1 MIAVLKAGLP
11 LSVVVKYNNETAVK
25 RLTLLLFFFIFMIL
39 NSSGQAEALRY
50 IDQEDLR
57 TYMNFLAGDELQG
70 RETGTQ
76 ANTSASLYLESN
88 LRKMGLKPPFENGGY
103 LQQFDLKSIKVL
115 KTALHAY
122 SGNGNN
128 FFSTDSVIT
137 IMSGPD
143 VPEVSGELVFAG
155 YGYENSKTGYSDL
168 RDVDLKGRIVLVMTR
183 NPVLADAS
191 GSESK
196 YVFDEM
202 VEAMKLMSVFMRG
215 PKAVLMV
222 YDPKN
227 GFSDPWESGL
237 ANYFGETEQA
247 SLKDDQVQEAPAGIY
262 FISENTADI
271 LLSSTGSSLR
281 QLQDKIDDEKA
292 TVSSVI
298 GGIRVTIDILSE
310 KREYTTSNVVG
321 MIEGSDPLLKN
332 ECVIYTAHFDHSGI
346 SSEGEILNGAD
357 DNASGTAG
365 LLEIAEAFQNL
376 KKKPL
381 RSVVFAWVNAEEKGL
396 LGSGYYS
403 DHPVIPMNRTILNIN
418 LDMIG
423 RSITPADTGE
433 FFGTRHNVT
442 RPDEIQ
448 LYSDNLNKAFR
459 KLVLRSAAETGVSV
473 LDMGRN
479 LEFGSSDHASLS
491 AKGVP
496 WMFFHSGI
504 HADLHAPGDD
514 IEKIDFGKM
523 EKVSKLAFLTGY
535 RIASAKK
542 R

>member
-1 MIAVLKAGLP
+1 
-11 LSVVVKYNNETAVK
+11 VK
-25 RLTLLLFFFIFMIL
+25 RLTLLLNIFLFVFL
-39 NSSGQAEALRY
+39 NSSGQAEALRF
-50 IDQEDLR
+50 IDQKDLR
-57 TYMNFLAGDELQG
+57 AYMNFLAADELQG
-70 RETGTQ
+70 RETGTHT
-76 ANTSASLYLESN
+76 NNIASLYLESN
-88 LRKMGLKPPFENGGY
+88 LRKMGLKPPFENGRF
-103 LQQFDLKSIKVL
+103 LQQFDLKSKRVL
-115 KTALHAY
+115 KTSLHA
-122 SGNGNN
+122 SSDNGSN
-128 FFSTDSVIT
+128 FLSTDSVIT

-143 VPEVSGELVFAG
+143 VPEVSGEIVFAG
-155 YGYENSKTGYSDL
+155 YGYEDSKTGYSDL
-168 RDVDLKGRIVLVMTR
+168 RDVDMKNKIVLIMTR
-183 NPVLADAS
+183 NPVLVDTS
-191 GSESK
+191 GSESR

-215 PKAVLMV
+215 PKAVLMI

-227 GFSDPWESGL
+227 SFSDPWESGL
-237 ANYFGETEQA
+237 ARYFGETEQV
-247 SLKDDQVQEAPAGIY
+247 SLKDEQVQEAPAGIY
-262 FISENTADI
+262 FISEKTADI
-271 LLSSTGSSLR
+271 LLSSTGSSLQ
-281 QLQDKIDDEKA
+281 QLQEKIDVEK
-292 TVSSVI
+292 TPRSSVI
-298 GGIRVTIDILSE
+298 SGIKVTIDILSE
-310 KREYTTSNVVG
+310 KCEYTASNVVG
-321 MIEGSDPLLKN
+321 IIEGSDPVLKN

-346 SSEGEILNGAD
+346 TPEGEILNGAD

-403 DHPVIPMNRTILNIN
+403 DHPVIPMKKTILNIN

-442 RPDEIQ
+442 RTGEIL
-448 LYSDNLNKAFR
+448 LYSDNLNEEFR
-459 KLVLRSAAETGVSV
+459 KMVLRSAGETGMSV
-473 LDMGRN
+473 LDLGRN

-504 HADLHAPGDD
+504 HTDLHAPGDD

-523 EKVSKLAFLTGY
+523 EKVSRLAFMTGY
-535 RIASAKK
+535 RIADSRGK
-542 R
+542 

>member
-1 MIAVLKAGLP
+1 M
-11 LSVVVKYNNETAVK
+11 K
-25 RLTLLLFFFIFMIL
+25 RLTLLLYFSLFVFL
-39 NSSGQAEALRY
+39 NSSGQAEALKY

-57 TYMNFLAGDELQG
+57 AYMNFLAGDEMQG
-70 RETGTQ
+70 RETGTHT
-76 ANTSASLYLESN
+76 NTIASLYLESN
-88 LRKMGLKPPFENGGY
+88 LRKMGLKPPFKNDRY
-103 LQQFDLKSIKVL
+103 LQEFDLKSKRIL
-115 KTALHAY
+115 KTSLHAS
-122 SGNGNN
+122 SGNGASY
-128 FFSTDSVIT
+128 FCTDSVIT

-143 VPEVSGELVFAG
+143 VPQVSGDLVFAG
-155 YGYENSKTGYSDL
+155 YGYEDSKTGYSDL
-168 RDVDLKGRIVLVMTR
+168 KDMDLKDKIVLIMTR
-183 NPVLADAS
+183 NPVLVDTS
-191 GSESK
+191 GRKSK

-227 GFSDPWESGL
+227 SFSDPWESGL
-237 ANYFGETEQA
+237 AHYFGETEQA

-262 FISENTADI
+262 FISGKTADT
-271 LLSSTGSSLR
+271 LLSSTGSSLK
-281 QLQDKIDDEKA
+281 QLQDKIDDEK
-292 TVSSVI
+292 TPRSFVI
-298 GGIRVTIDILSE
+298 DGVRVTIDILSE
-310 KREYTTSNVVG
+310 EHEYTASNVVG
-321 MIEGSDPLLKN
+321 MIEGSDPVLKN

-346 SSEGEILNGAD
+346 TPEGEILNGAD

-396 LGSGYYS
+396 LGSGYYA
-403 DHPVIPMNRTILNIN
+403 DHPVIPMNKTILNIN

-433 FFGTRHNVT
+433 FFGTSHNVT
-442 RPDEIQ
+442 RTGEIQ
-448 LYSDNLNKAFR
+448 LYSDNLNEEFR
-459 KLVLRSAAETGVSV
+459 KLVLRSAGETGVSV
-473 LDMGRN
+473 IDMGRN

-496 WMFFHSGI
+496 WLFFHSGI

-514 IEKIDFGKM
+514 VEKIDFGKM

-535 RIASAKK
+535 RIASTK
-542 R
+542 RR

>member
-1 MIAVLKAGLP
+1 M
-11 LSVVVKYNNETAVK
+11 K
-25 RLTLLLFFFIFMIL
+25 RLTLLLYFSLFVFL
-39 NSSGQAEALRY
+39 NSSGQAEALKY

-57 TYMNFLAGDELQG
+57 AYMNFLAGDEMQG
-70 RETGTQ
+70 RETGTHT
-76 ANTSASLYLESN
+76 NTIASLYLESN
-88 LRKMGLKPPFENGGY
+88 LRKMGLKPPFKNDRY
-103 LQQFDLKSIKVL
+103 LQEFDLKSKRIL
-115 KTALHAY
+115 KTSLHAS
-122 SGNGNN
+122 SGNGASY
-128 FFSTDSVIT
+128 FCTDSVIT

-143 VPEVSGELVFAG
+143 VPQVSGDLVFAG
-155 YGYENSKTGYSDL
+155 YGYEDSKTGYSDL
-168 RDVDLKGRIVLVMTR
+168 KDMDLKDKIVLIMTR
-183 NPVLADAS
+183 NPVLVDTS
-191 GSESK
+191 GRKSK

-227 GFSDPWESGL
+227 SFSDPWESGL
-237 ANYFGETEQA
+237 AHYFGETEQA

-262 FISENTADI
+262 FISGKTADT
-271 LLSSTGSSLR
+271 LLSPTGSSLK
-281 QLQDKIDDEKA
+281 QLQDKIDDEK
-292 TVSSVI
+292 TPRSSVI
-298 GGIRVTIDILSE
+298 DGVRVTIDILSE
-310 KREYTTSNVVG
+310 DHEYTASNVVG
-321 MIEGSDPLLKN
+321 MIEGSDPVLKN

-346 SSEGEILNGAD
+346 TPEGEILNGAD

-396 LGSGYYS
+396 LGSGYYA
-403 DHPVIPMNRTILNIN
+403 DHPVIPMNKIILNIN

-433 FFGTRHNVT
+433 FFGTSHNVT
-442 RPDEIQ
+442 RTGEIQ
-448 LYSDNLNKAFR
+448 LYSDNLNEEFR
-459 KLVLRSAAETGVSV
+459 KLVLRSAGETGVSV
-473 LDMGRN
+473 IDMGRN

-496 WMFFHSGI
+496 WLFFHSGI
-504 HADLHAPGDD
+504 HADLHTPGDD
-514 IEKIDFGKM
+514 VEKIDFGKM

-535 RIASAKK
+535 RIASTK
-542 R
+542 RR

>member
-1 MIAVLKAGLP
+1 M
-11 LSVVVKYNNETAVK
+11 K
-25 RLTLLLFFFIFMIL
+25 RLTLLLYFFLFAIL
-39 NSSGQAEALRY
+39 DSPGQAEALRY
-50 IDQEDLR
+50 IDQKDLR
-57 TYMNFLAGDELQG
+57 AYMNFLAGDEMQG
-70 RETGTQ
+70 REAGTN
-76 ANTSASLYLESN
+76 ANNIASLYLESN
-88 LRKMGLKPPFENGGY
+88 LRKMGIKTPFENSRY
-103 LQQFDLKSIKVL
+103 LQEFDLKSKRIL
-115 KTALHAY
+115 KTSLHA
-122 SGNGNN
+122 SSCNDSD

-143 VPEVSGELVFAG
+143 VPQVSGELVFAG
-155 YGYENSKTGYSDL
+155 YGYEDSKTGYSDL
-168 RDVDLKGRIVLVMTR
+168 KDIDLKDRIVLIMTR
-183 NPVLADAS
+183 NPVLVDTSAK
-191 GSESK
+191 GSN

-202 VEAMKLMSVFMRG
+202 VEAMKLMSVFMRE

-227 GFSDPWESGL
+227 SFSDPWESGL
-237 ANYFGETEQA
+237 AHYFGETEHVT
-247 SLKDDQVQEAPAGIY
+247 LKDDQLQEAPAGIY
-262 FISENTADI
+262 FISENTADN
-271 LLSSTGSSLR
+271 LLSSTGSSLL
-281 QLQDKIDDEKA
+281 QLQDKIDDKK
-292 TVSSVI
+292 TPCSSVI
-298 GGIRVTIDILSE
+298 DGIKVTINILSE
-310 KREYTTSNVVG
+310 EREYTAFNVIG
-321 MIEGSDPLLKN
+321 MIEGSDPVLKN

-346 SSEGEILNGAD
+346 TPEGEILNGAD

-365 LLEIAEAFQNL
+365 LLEIAEAFLNL

-403 DHPVIPMNRTILNIN
+403 EHPVIPMNKTILNIN

-433 FFGTRHNVT
+433 FFGSRHNVT
-442 RPDEIQ
+442 RTGEIQ
-448 LYSDNLNKAFR
+448 LFSDNLNEEFR
-459 KLVLRSAAETGVSV
+459 KLVFRSAVETGVSV
-473 LDMGRN
+473 LDMGKN
-479 LEFGSSDHASLS
+479 MEFGSSDHASLS

-535 RIASAKK
+535 RIACT
-542 R
+542 RRR